1 MYMKTECSIDHG
13 NFMVVLQKSRFQ
25 LIIEIEDVRSEMF
38 DKLTKL
44 FSILVIILFDENTM

>member
-1 MYMKTECSIDHG
+1 MKTECSIDHS
-13 NFMVVLQKSRFQ
+13 NCMVVLQESRFQ

>member
-13 NFMVVLQKSRFQ
+13 NGMVVLQESRFQ

>member
-13 NFMVVLQKSRFQ
+13 NCMVVLQESRFQ